1 MTMVVAILQ
10 ARTGRE
16 EALAAALREVAERT
30 REEPGALAYA
40 VGRQEGGG
48 RFLVTER
55 YADRRAREAHFAS
68 SYVTDLLARFP
79 ELLADEPQVEFT
91 DVVTAF
97 AR

>member
-10 ARTGRE
+10 ARIGRE
-16 EALAAALREVAERT
+16 DALAAALREVAERT

-40 VGRQEGGG
+40 VGRQEGG
-48 RFLVTER
+48 RFVVTER
-55 YADRRAREAHFAS
+55 YADRPAREAHFAS

-79 ELLADEPQVEFT
+79 ELLADEPQVEYT